1 MTKINLGNVKI
12 GNEVIEI
19 TKDNIS
25 TSDARS
31 VRMPAYHEEAE
42 PVIRTSKAEAPT
54 ITVPT
59 EINPNLRVKILNDT
73 YGSIS
78 YKTTRFH
85 SIWDAGQAI
94 QKISFSELEEVYSQ
108 PIGKTLFNSRKLVVL
123 DPEVEAFLE
132 IPAAQPED
140 LTIEEL
146 QAIWN
151 SISDEEFENI
161 LQYCNKNTLDNI
173 VYLAIT
179 NDTEYAKS
187 ALIRDYSGY
196 DVETVKSG
204 MKFDNQDGEEEPTNN
219 TKAKRQPRKRI
230 R

>member
-1 MTKINLGNVKI
+1 MTKINLGNIKT
-12 GNEVIEI
+12 GNEAVEPKEDKALI
-19 TKDNIS
+19 T
-25 TSDARS
+25 TQP
-31 VRMPAYHEEAE
+31 VRMPAYHEEVE
-42 PVIRTSKAEAPT
+42 PVVPTTKAEAPT

-59 EINPNLRVKILNDT
+59 EIDPNLRVRILNDT

-85 SIWDAGQAI
+85 SIWDAGQAV

-108 PIGKTLFNSRKLVVL
+108 PIGKALFNSRKLVVL
-123 DPEVEAFLE
+123 DPQVEAFLE

-151 SISDEEFENI
+151 SVSDEEFENI

-196 DVETVKSG
+196 DVETVKNG
-204 MKFDNQDGEEEPTNN
+204 MKHENQEGEEPTKN
-219 TKAKRQPRKRI
+219 TKAQRQPRKRI

>member
-1 MTKINLGNVKI
+1 MTKINLGNIKI
-12 GNEVIEI
+12 GNEVVEPIEEK
-19 TKDNIS
+19 TNV
-25 TSDARS
+25 TTQP
-31 VRMPAYHEEAE
+31 VRMPKYYEAVEPVIKAE
-42 PVIRTSKAEAPT
+42 PVS
-54 ITVPT
+54 VPT
-59 EINPNLRVKILNDT
+59 EIDPNLRVRVLNDT

-94 QKISFSELEEVYSQ
+94 QKIPFSELEEVYSQ
-108 PIGKTLFNSRKLVVL
+108 PIGKALFNSRKLVVL
-123 DPEVEAFLE
+123 DPRVEAFLE

-140 LTIEEL
+140 LTIEQL
-146 QAIWN
+146 QAIWD
-151 SISDEEFENI
+151 SVSDEEFENI

-179 NDTEYAKS
+179 NDTEYSKS
-187 ALIRDYSGY
+187 AMIRDYSGF
-196 DVETVKSG
+196 DIETVKSG
-204 MKFDNQDGEEEPTNN
+204 MKLDNQETEEETTNT

>member
-1 MTKINLGNVKI
+1 MTKINLGGIKI
-12 GNEVIEI
+12 GNEVVEP
-19 TKDNIS
+19 TRKNIS
-25 TSDARS
+25 TTVARS
-31 VRMPAYHEEAE
+31 ISMPKYYEAVE
-42 PVIRTSKAEAPT
+42 PVIKTEPVS
-54 ITVPT
+54 VPT
-59 EINPNLRVKILNDT
+59 EIDPNLRVRILNDT

-108 PIGKTLFNSRKLVVL
+108 PIGKALFNSRKLVVL
-123 DPEVEAFLE
+123 DPRVEAFLE

-140 LTIEEL
+140 LTIEQL
-146 QAIWN
+146 QAIWD
-151 SISDEEFENI
+151 SVSDEDFENI

-179 NDTEYAKS
+179 NDTEYSKS
-187 ALIRDYSGY
+187 AMIRDYSGF

-204 MKFDNQDGEEEPTNN
+204 MKLDNQEVEEETTNT

>member
-1 MTKINLGNVKI
+1 MTKINLGSIKI
-12 GNEVIEI
+12 GNEVVEP
-19 TKDNIS
+19 TEENIS
-25 TSDARS
+25 TTVARS
-31 VRMPAYHEEAE
+31 VSMPEYQEVIKPAIQAE
-42 PVIRTSKAEAPT
+42 PIS
-54 ITVPT
+54 VPT
-59 EINPNLRVKILNDT
+59 EIDPNLRVKILNDT

-108 PIGKTLFNSRKLVVL
+108 PIGKALFNSRKLVVL
-123 DPEVEAFLE
+123 DPAVEAFLE
-132 IPAAQPED
+132 IRAAQPED
-140 LTIEEL
+140 LTIEQL
-146 QAIWN
+146 QAIWD
-151 SISDEEFENI
+151 SVSDEEFENI

-179 NDTEYAKS
+179 NDTEYSKS
-187 ALIRDYSGY
+187 AMIRDYSGF

-204 MKFDNQDGEEEPTNN
+204 MKLDTQEIEEETTNT

>member
-1 MTKINLGNVKI
+1 MTKINLGSIQI
-12 GNEVIEI
+12 GNEVVEL

-31 VRMPAYHEEAE
+31 IRMPAYHEAIEPIIKAE
-42 PVIRTSKAEAPT
+42 PIS
-54 ITVPT
+54 VPT
-59 EINPNLRVKILNDT
+59 EIDPNLRVKILNDT

-108 PIGKTLFNSRKLVVL
+108 PIGKALFNSRKLVVL
-123 DPEVEAFLE
+123 DPRVEAFLE

-140 LTIEEL
+140 LTIEQL
-146 QAIWN
+146 QAIWD
-151 SISDEEFENI
+151 SVSDEEFENI
-161 LQYCNKNTLDNI
+161 LQYSNKNTLDNI

-179 NDTEYAKS
+179 NDTEYSKS
-187 ALIRDYSGY
+187 AMIRDYSGY
-196 DVETVKSG
+196 DVETVKNG
-204 MKFDNQDGEEEPTNN
+204 MKLNTEDTAEKETVNN
-219 TKAKRQPRKRI
+219 TGAKRQPRKRI
-230 R
+230 K

>member
-1 MTKINLGNVKI
+1 MTKINLGSIKI
-12 GNEVIEI
+12 GNETVEV

-25 TSDARS
+25 TTVDRS
-31 VRMPAYHEEAE
+31 IRMPAYHEEVEPTIKAE
-42 PVIRTSKAEAPT
+42 PVS
-54 ITVPT
+54 VPT
-59 EINPNLRVKILNDT
+59 EIDPNLRVRILNDT

-108 PIGKTLFNSRKLVVL
+108 PIGKALFNSRKLVVL
-123 DPEVEAFLE
+123 DPQVEAFLE

-140 LTIEEL
+140 LTIEQL
-146 QAIWN
+146 QAIWDVVSN
-151 SISDEEFENI
+151 KEFENI
-161 LQYCNKNTLDNI
+161 LQYCNRNTLDNI

-204 MKFDNQDGEEEPTNN
+204 MKHENQEEEKPTKN
-219 TKAKRQPRKRI
+219 TKAQRQPRKRI

>member
-1 MTKINLGNVKI
+1 MTKINLGSIKI
-12 GNEVIEI
+12 GNEVVEV
-19 TKDNIS
+19 TEDNIS
-25 TSDARS
+25 TTVDRS
-31 VRMPAYHEEAE
+31 VRMIPENYEMAK
-42 PVIRTSKAEAPT
+42 PVVSVQPVP
-54 ITVPT
+54 VPT
-59 EINPNLRVKILNDT
+59 EIDPNLRVKILNDT

-108 PIGKTLFNSRKLVVL
+108 PIGKALFNSRKLVVL
-123 DPEVEAFLE
+123 DPAVEAFLE
-132 IPAAQPED
+132 IRAAQPED
-140 LTIEEL
+140 LTIEQL
-146 QAIWN
+146 QAIWD
-151 SISDEEFENI
+151 SVSDEEFENI

-179 NDTEYAKS
+179 NDTEYSKS
-187 ALIRDYSGY
+187 AMIRDYSGF

-204 MKFDNQDGEEEPTNN
+204 MKIDTQETEEDTTNT

>member
-1 MTKINLGNVKI
+1 MTKINLGNIKI
-12 GNEVIEI
+12 GNEVVEPIEEETNI
-19 TKDNIS
+19 T
-25 TSDARS
+25 TQP
-31 VRMPAYHEEAE
+31 VRMPRYHEETAAPTIKAE
-42 PVIRTSKAEAPT
+42 PVS
-54 ITVPT
+54 VPT
-59 EINPNLRVKILNDT
+59 EIDPNLRVRILNDT

-108 PIGKTLFNSRKLVVL
+108 PIGKALLNSRKLVVL
-123 DPEVEAFLE
+123 DPRVEAFLE

-140 LTIEEL
+140 LTLEQL
-146 QAIWN
+146 QAIWE
-151 SISDEEFENI
+151 SVSDEEFENI

-179 NDTEYAKS
+179 NDTEYSKS
-187 ALIRDYSGY
+187 AMIRDYSGF
-196 DVETVKSG
+196 DIEIVKSG
-204 MKFDNQDGEEEPTNN
+204 MKLNNQETEEETAST
-219 TKAKRQPRKRI
+219 TKAQRQPRKRI

>member
-1 MTKINLGNVKI
+1 MTKINLGNIKT
-12 GNEVIEI
+12 GNEVVEV
-19 TKDNIS
+19 TEDKANIV
-25 TSDARS
+25 TAKPA
-31 VRMPAYHEEAE
+31 RMPAYHEEAK
-42 PVIRTSKAEAPT
+42 PVAPTIKAEVPP

-85 SIWDAGQAI
+85 SIWDAGQAV

-108 PIGKTLFNSRKLVVL
+108 PIGKRLFNSRKLVVL

-146 QAIWN
+146 QAVWN

-161 LQYCNKNTLDNI
+161 LRYCNKNTLDNI

>member
-1 MTKINLGNVKI
+1 MTKINLGNIKI
-12 GNEVIEI
+12 GNEVVEPIEEETNI
-19 TKDNIS
+19 T
-25 TSDARS
+25 TQP
-31 VRMPAYHEEAE
+31 VRMPRYHEEAA
-42 PVIRTSKAEAPT
+42 VAAPT
-54 ITVPT
+54 IKAEQVSVPT
-59 EINPNLRVKILNDT
+59 EIDPNLRVKVLNDT

-108 PIGKTLFNSRKLVVL
+108 PIGKALFNSRKLVVL
-123 DPEVEAFLE
+123 DPIVEAFLE

-140 LTIEEL
+140 LTLEQL
-146 QAIWN
+146 QAIWE
-151 SISDEEFENI
+151 SVSDEEFENI

-179 NDTEYAKS
+179 NDTEYSKS
-187 ALIRDYSGY
+187 AMIRDYSGF
-196 DVETVKSG
+196 DIEIVKSG
-204 MKFDNQDGEEEPTNN
+204 MKLDNQETEEETTNT

>member
-1 MTKINLGNVKI
+1 MTKINLGNIKI
-12 GNEVIEI
+12 GNEVVEPIEEETNII
-19 TKDNIS
+19 TQP
-25 TSDARS
+25 
-31 VRMPAYHEEAE
+31 VRMPRYHEEAA
-42 PVIRTSKAEAPT
+42 VAAAPT
-54 ITVPT
+54 IKAEPVSVPT
-59 EINPNLRVKILNDT
+59 EIDPNLRVKVLNDT

-108 PIGKTLFNSRKLVVL
+108 PIGKALFNSRKLVVL
-123 DPEVEAFLE
+123 DPRVEAFLE

-140 LTIEEL
+140 LTLEQL
-146 QAIWN
+146 QAIWE
-151 SISDEEFENI
+151 SVSDEEFENI

-179 NDTEYAKS
+179 NDTEYSKS
-187 ALIRDYSGY
+187 AMIRDYSGF
-196 DVETVKSG
+196 DIEIVKSG
-204 MKFDNQDGEEEPTNN
+204 MKLNNQETEEETAST

>member
-1 MTKINLGNVKI
+1 MTKINLGNIKV
-12 GNEVIEI
+12 GNEAVEV
-19 TKDNIS
+19 TEDNIS

-31 VRMPAYHEEAE
+31 VRTPAYHEEVE
-42 PVIRTSKAEAPT
+42 PVVPTIKAEMPT

-59 EINPNLRVKILNDT
+59 EVNPNLRVKVLNDT

-108 PIGKTLFNSRKLVVL
+108 PIGKALFNSRKLVVL

-140 LTIEEL
+140 LTIEQL
-146 QAIWN
+146 QAIWDTV
-151 SISDEEFENI
+151 SDEEFENI
-161 LQYCNKNTLDNI
+161 LLYCNKNTLDNI

-204 MKFDNQDGEEEPTNN
+204 MKLDNQDIEEESTNN
-219 TKAKRQPRKRI
+219 TKVKRQPRKRI

>member
-1 MTKINLGNVKI
+1 MTKINLGNIKI
-12 GNEVIEI
+12 GNEVVEV
-19 TKDNIS
+19 TEDNIS
-25 TSDARS
+25 TTVDRS
-31 VRMPAYHEEAE
+31 VRMIPENYEMAK
-42 PVIRTSKAEAPT
+42 PVVSVQPVP
-54 ITVPT
+54 VPT
-59 EINPNLRVKILNDT
+59 EIDPNLRVKVLNDT

-108 PIGKTLFNSRKLVVL
+108 PIGKALFNSRKLVVL
-123 DPEVEAFLE
+123 DPAVEAFLE
-132 IPAAQPED
+132 IRAAQPED
-140 LTIEEL
+140 LTIEQL
-146 QAIWN
+146 QAIWD
-151 SISDEEFENI
+151 SVSDEEFENI

-179 NDTEYAKS
+179 NDTEYSKS
-187 ALIRDYSGY
+187 AMIRDYSGF

-204 MKFDNQDGEEEPTNN
+204 MKLDTQEIEEETTNA

>member
-1 MTKINLGNVKI
+1 MTKINLGNIKI
-12 GNEVIEI
+12 GNEVVEPIEEE
-19 TKDNIS
+19 TNV
-25 TSDARS
+25 TAQP
-31 VRMPAYHEEAE
+31 VRMPKNYEVAAPTIKAE
-42 PVIRTSKAEAPT
+42 PVS
-54 ITVPT
+54 VPT
-59 EINPNLRVKILNDT
+59 EIDPNLRVKVLNDT

-108 PIGKTLFNSRKLVVL
+108 PIGKALFNSRKLVVL
-123 DPEVEAFLE
+123 DPRVEAFLE

-140 LTIEEL
+140 LTLEQL
-146 QAIWN
+146 QAIWD
-151 SISDEEFENI
+151 SVSDEEFENI

-179 NDTEYAKS
+179 NDTEYSKS
-187 ALIRDYSGY
+187 AMIRDYSGF

-204 MKFDNQDGEEEPTNN
+204 MKLENQETEEETAS
-219 TKAKRQPRKRI
+219 TTQAKRQPRKRI